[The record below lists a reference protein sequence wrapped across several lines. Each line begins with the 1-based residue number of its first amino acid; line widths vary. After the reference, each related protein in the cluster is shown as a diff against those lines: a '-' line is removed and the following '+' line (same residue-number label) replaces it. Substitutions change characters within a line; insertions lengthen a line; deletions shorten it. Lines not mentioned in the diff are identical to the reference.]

1 MSNKPIYFDKVF
13 EMHYQKRVL
22 RDKKLHELYKQAL
35 ALFISNPNHPQL
47 HTHNLKGRMNT
58 KKAFSVDDDCR
69 VIYIEDEDKFLFLD
83 IGSHDEVY
91 S

>member
-13 EMHYQKRVL
+13 ETHYQKRVL
-22 RDKKLHELYKQAL
+22 KDKKLHEVYKQAL
-35 ALFISNPNHPQL
+35 ALFINNPNHPQL
-47 HTHNLKGRMNT
+47 HTHNLKGIMNT
-58 KKAFSVDDDCR
+58 KSAFSVDGDCR
-69 VIYIEDEDKFLFLD
+69 VIFLEDEDKFLFLD

>member
-1 MSNKPIYFDKVF
+1 MSDKLIYFDKVF
-13 EMHYQKRVL
+13 AMHYQKRVL
-22 RDKKLHELYKQAL
+22 RDKQLHELYKQAL

-47 HTHNLKGRMNT
+47 HVHSLKGSMST

-69 VIYIEDEDKFLFLD
+69 VIFVEDEDKFLFLD
-83 IGSHDEVY
+83 IGSHNEVY